1 MIFKLHDVLCIVT
14 VIQLLLFSV
23 FLSTQKKGRKLSHLI
38 LAVFFVSKALGII
51 NHLILRLN
59 LVSILFYFALV
70 PFAFLFGPSL
80 YYFILSMLDKNFSF
94 KKKDIVHLLPFFLCI
109 FYFTAVYYLRSAAS
123 KTQIWNA
130 YLDHLPLQAIIII
143 AVLNLLILG
152 YIIASFQAFRSH
164 RRKLENMYSTLNLAR
179 FRWIQFILFG
189 FTLIWALDIM
199 NIALRGA
206 ASMPLVLN
214 SAVIVVLFIFANVVV
229 FKGLKE
235 PEVFNGAE
243 EIPKYRRSKMT
254 RVDGE
259 QYLRRLLLSM
269 QSDKPYLDPALTIV
283 KLGRRLSIPP
293 RYLSQ
298 VINDFMRI
306 NFYDFV
312 NGYRVEEVKRLLQD
326 ESNGKKKFLEILF
339 EAGFNTKSAFN
350 RAFKKHTGMTPSQ
363 FKRGRKSGL
372 ANEPPR

>member
-1 MIFKLHDVLCIVT
+1 MIFKLHDVLCLVT
-14 VIQLLLFSV
+14 IIQLLLFSA
-23 FLSTQKKGRKLSHLI
+23 FLSTPKKGRKLSHFI

-59 LVSILFYFALV
+59 LASILFYFALV

-80 YYFILSMLDKNFSF
+80 YYFILSMLNKNFSF
-94 KKKDIVHLLPFFLCI
+94 KKKDAVHLLPFFLCI

-130 YLDHLPLQAIIII
+130 YRDHLPIQAIIII
-143 AVLNLLILG
+143 AVLDLLILG
-152 YIIASFQAFRSH
+152 YIVASLQALRSY
-164 RRKLENMYSTLNLAR
+164 RRELENTYSTLDQAK
-179 FRWIQFILFG
+179 FRWIQFILSG
-189 FTLIWALDIM
+189 FTLIWVLDVV
-199 NIALRGA
+199 NIVLRAA
-206 ASMPLVLN
+206 ASSPLVLN
-214 SAVIVVLFIFANVVV
+214 SAVIVMLFIFANVVV

-235 PEVFNGAE
+235 PEVFNGVE
-243 EIPKYRRSKMT
+243 EMPKYHRSRLT

-269 QSDKPYLDPALTIV
+269 RSDKPYLDPVLTIV

-298 VINDFMRI
+298 VINEFLNI

-312 NGYRVEEVKRLLQD
+312 NGYRVEEVKRLLED
-326 ESNGKKKFLEILF
+326 GSNGRKNFLEILF

-363 FKRGRKSGL
+363 FKRGRKTGL
-372 ANEPPR
+372 TNSPPL